1 MQRMEKQ
8 FMQKNRKL
16 SESVSFLALKWA
28 YTEVVIHD
36 IKTCLVCLQV
46 LNHEVFYLW
55 YLTVKETHDFRK
67 YPTSK
72 FVKNE
77 KDHFQ
82 KVLI

>member
-1 MQRMEKQ
+1 
-8 FMQKNRKL
+8 MQKNRKL

-55 YLTVKETHDFRK
+55 YLTVKETRPMILESTQQASLWRMKKITFKK
-67 YPTSK
+67 Y
-72 FVKNE
+72 
-77 KDHFQ
+77 
-82 KVLI
+82 